1 METSVKSGN
10 LLNQIKVSLSSLF
23 KKIKFFEVMN
33 EKGVSLLFDS
43 NTIKIGDAVHIKEND
58 TVSIAPD
65 GEYVITLSQGAI
77 AITVSSGKI
86 TAIVNKETG
95 EQLNEYTFETQPSE
109 SQAQQSV
116 QQRKVKQNENQKTE
130 SKFIKYL
137 KDVYLSSAEINQEE
151 YPWEDCIAD
160 MEAQGVDCPE
170 CMCAA
175 IKNGAVQHHINQ
187 GVASVEEAVQKV
199 TNDVKGNSS
208 FQYILKTLVNQGL
221 VNQGK
226 QKVEKKDE
234 SININELL
242 AEVNQKITS
251 HESMIKQL
259 ADIIALQVNVKQSVN
274 RKPVVEDE
282 VELFRKKYFNIK

>member
-1 METSVKSGN
+1 MEASVKSSN

-65 GEYVITLSQGAI
+65 GEYVIALSQGAI
-77 AITVSSGKI
+77 AITVSGGKI
-86 TAIVNKETG
+86 TSIINKETG

-109 SQAQQSV
+109 SQAQQV
-116 QQRKVKQNENQKTE
+116 QQKQIKQNENQKPE

-170 CMCAA
+170 CVCAA
-175 IKNGAVQHHINQ
+175 IKNRAVQHHINQ

-199 TNDVKGNSS
+199 ANDIKGNSS
-208 FQYILKTLVNQGL
+208 FQYMLKAL

-234 SININELL
+234 STNINELL
-242 AEVNQKITS
+242 AEVNQKLTS
-251 HESMIKQL
+251 HESMIRQL

-274 RKPVVEDE
+274 RRPVLEDE
-282 VELFRKKYFNIK
+282 VELFRKKYFNIKEKKNH